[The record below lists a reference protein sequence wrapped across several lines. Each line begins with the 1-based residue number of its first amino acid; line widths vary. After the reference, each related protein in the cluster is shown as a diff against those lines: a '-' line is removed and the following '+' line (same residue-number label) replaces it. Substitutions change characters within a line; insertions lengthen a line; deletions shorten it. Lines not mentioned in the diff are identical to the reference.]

1 MVPWEPM
8 MSDAASQDI
17 RVARI
22 ALGGD
27 IVPTASNR
35 DAFLTGN
42 VSRLVDDGLC
52 GVLGKAD
59 FRILN
64 LEVPLTDEEAPIEKC
79 GPALISPTGAVR
91 GLAALGIDAVAL
103 ANNHIMDQ
111 GARGLSSTIA
121 ALDGAGILHFGAGQN
136 LDEAR
141 PPLVV
146 EIGARRVGVY
156 ACAEHEFSIAG
167 EERPGANPFDPLA
180 SLQHVRELRG
190 KCDIVVAL
198 YHGGREHYRYPSP
211 LLQARCRA
219 LVDAGANVVV
229 CQHSHCV
236 GCEESWHE
244 GTIVY
249 GQGNFLFDH
258 QDNEFWATALLVEV
272 YLDDG
277 VCVRYHPIVKDG
289 ASVRLADGAEAQE
302 IMKGFQ
308 ERSKQIGVP
317 GYVEEEY
324 GRYARSCLNGYLLG
338 VMPGARSLPFRVINK
353 LCGGNLAE
361 KLCGRQLLLTLRNY
375 VECEA
380 HNELFVTGIRAALGD
395 WGDGLG

>member
-1 MVPWEPM
+1 
-8 MSDAASQDI
+8 MSDAAPQDI

-27 IVPTASNR
+27 VVPTASNR

-52 GVLGKAD
+52 GVLGKAG

-111 GARGLSSTIA
+111 GACGLSSTIA
-121 ALDGAGILHFGAGQN
+121 ALDGADVLHFGAGQN

-141 PPLVV
+141 LPLVV
-146 EIGARRVGVY
+146 EIGAQRVGVY
-156 ACAEHEFSIAG
+156 ACAEHEFSIAR
-167 EERPGANPFDPLA
+167 EEGPGANPFDPLS

-190 KCDIVVAL
+190 KCDSVVVL
-198 YHGGREHYRYPSP
+198 YHGGKEHYRYPSP

-236 GCEESWHE
+236 GCEENWHE
-244 GTIVY
+244 GTIIY

-258 QDNEFWATALLVEV
+258 QDNEFWASGLLVEV
-272 YLDDG
+272 DFDDG
-277 VCVRYHPIVKDG
+277 VCVRYYPIVKDG
-289 ASVRLADGAEAQE
+289 ASVRLASEAEAQE

-308 ERSKQIGVP
+308 ERSEQIKVP
-317 GYVEEEY
+317 GFVEEEY
-324 GRYARSCLNGYLLG
+324 RRYARSCLNGYLLG
-338 VMPGARSLPFRVINK
+338 VLPGARSLPFRVLNK

-361 KLCGRQLLLTLRNY
+361 KLYGRRTLLALKNY

-380 HNELFVTGIRAALGD
+380 HSELLIAGINQVVTKKR
-395 WGDGLG
+395 